1 MLAAA
6 THQSPRVL
14 PSSPPPTA
22 SVVRFGLFNWRAYAL
37 VRASGPE
44 TLTGDGLPCRRK
56 WRRAGKAGA
65 RGEGSRGS
73 HRGGCGGGGGEGP
86 HRETMSVDS
95 KKESFR
101 NYLVSSGA
109 VDALTKALV
118 TLYEEPEKPGNSIE
132 FFKNALGAPTK
143 EEYDTLLGEKEALE
157 KEVAELKAKVT
168 ELESGGAAP
177 EGEGEEAA
185 EGEEAPAE

>member
-1 MLAAA
+1 
-6 THQSPRVL
+6 
-14 PSSPPPTA
+14 
-22 SVVRFGLFNWRAYAL
+22 
-37 VRASGPE
+37 
-44 TLTGDGLPCRRK
+44 
-56 WRRAGKAGA
+56 
-65 RGEGSRGS
+65 
-73 HRGGCGGGGGEGP
+73 
-86 HRETMSVDS
+86 MSVDS

-185 EGEEAPAE
+185 EAAEGEEAPAE

>member
-1 MLAAA
+1 MPQEVA
-6 THQSPRVL
+6 Q
-14 PSSPPPTA
+14 
-22 SVVRFGLFNWRAYAL
+22 G
-37 VRASGPE
+37 
-44 TLTGDGLPCRRK
+44 
-56 WRRAGKAGA
+56 
-65 RGEGSRGS
+65 GEGRSA
-73 HRGGCGGGGGEGP
+73 GGRLKRVSSGWVWGGEGEGP